1 MSSEDK
7 FLQQEDSSL
16 DRFRQRLERK
26 GEFDLNLRST
36 RLPEMGY
43 KVNTNWDNFD
53 DTPPILEP
61 KSSKWLINFFWGATI
76 FFLAT
81 LAISFYVLF
90 YSSNIVSANNINIDI
105 KAPTQIRSGE
115 ELNLE
120 LTILNRNKVT
130 LQDAVLSFSY
140 PTGSMDS
147 ISSNQEL
154 LLRRE
159 KIGDV
164 APGEKKTVS
173 SRALIFGAENDKPKV
188 LIKLE
193 YNIPDSNAVFSKE
206 LEYEVLIESSTL
218 AISLDVP
225 SDINLGK
232 TFGSRLV
239 IVSNAKSTLRQVGV
253 RVEYPA
259 GFSFQSASPEPRLG
273 DDFWYLGDLAPGDK
287 REIILTGSLSGLN
300 EDLKTF
306 KVMTGWDKSAG
317 QGDIA
322 TVYSNLAKIISLKK
336 DFVGLAIDLGGRSS
350 VSPGGQIDG
359 KIDWNN
365 NLSDKVLNGR
375 LELSFVGLSL
385 DKRSVRASQG
395 FYNSLTNSIVWDKQ
409 TLPKLGLL
417 NPRDSG
423 QVNFS
428 FNVLGLNDLPAG
440 EIEPLSLKATFV
452 GTRQGDNN
460 QETEIVSENSR
471 SLRISSL
478 ARLNARALYNVGP
491 FRNTGPLPPRV
502 GEETTYTITLELANS
517 TNELKSAR
525 LTADIPSY
533 LRWLGNFSSLDERL
547 IYSQTDSK
555 VIWDIGTV
563 AVTAIDGTLS
573 RQLSFQVALTPSL
586 SQVGLSPL
594 LLRNISFSAVD
605 ALTGIPI
612 KLQAS
617 DLNTNL
623 SGDPS
628 FVYTQ
633 SQVVE

>member
-7 FLQQEDSSL
+7 SLQEDSSL

-26 GEFDLNLRST
+26 GDVGLNLRST
-36 RLPEMGY
+36 RLPQMGY
-43 KVNTNWDNFD
+43 NVNSNWDNYD
-53 DTPPILEP
+53 DTPPVAEP

-81 LAISFYVLF
+81 LAVSFYVLF
-90 YSSNIVSANNINIDI
+90 YSSNIVSANNIDVDI

-120 LTILNRNKVT
+120 LTLLNRNKVT
-130 LQDAVLSFSY
+130 LQDAVLSFTY

-147 ISSNQEL
+147 VSSNQEL

-159 KIGDV
+159 KLGDI
-164 APGEKKTVS
+164 APGEKKLVS

-206 LEYEVLIESSTL
+206 LEHEVLIESSTL
-218 AISLDVP
+218 AVSLDIP
-225 SDINLGK
+225 ADINLGK
-232 TFGSRLV
+232 TFNSRLLV
-239 IVSNAKSTLRQVGV
+239 VSNAKTTLSQVAV

-259 GFSFQSASPEPRLG
+259 GFSFQSANPEPRLG
-273 DDFWYLGDLAPGDK
+273 NSFWYLGDMAPGDK
-287 REIILTGSLSGLN
+287 REITLTGSLSGLN

-306 KVMTGWDKSAG
+306 KVTTGWDKSAG
-317 QGDIA
+317 QGEIA
-322 TVYSNLAKIISLKK
+322 TVYSNLAKTISLKK
-336 DFVGLAIDLGGRSS
+336 DFVGLAIDLSGKTS
-350 VSPGGQIDG
+350 VTPGGQVDG
-359 KIDWNN
+359 VIKWSN
-365 NLSDKVLNGR
+365 NLSDKVLNSR
-375 LELSFVGLSL
+375 LELSFAGLPL
-385 DKRSVRASQG
+385 DKRSVRAPQG

-409 TLPKLGLL
+409 SLPSLGLL
-417 NPRDSG
+417 NPRDGG
-423 QVNFS
+423 QVDFS
-428 FNVLGLNDLPAG
+428 FKVLGLNSLPSG
-440 EIEPLSLKATFV
+440 EIEPLNLKAVFV
-452 GTRQGDNN
+452 GTRQGDDN

-471 SLRISSL
+471 SLKISTL
-478 ARLNARALYNVGP
+478 ARLNSRAVYSVGP

-502 GEETTYTITLELANS
+502 GEETTYTVTLGLANS

-533 LRWLGNFSSLDERL
+533 LRWLGNYSPLDERL

-555 VIWDIGTV
+555 VVWDIGTV
-563 AVTAIDGTLS
+563 AITPVDGTLS
-573 RQLSFQVALTPSL
+573 REISFQIALTPSL
-586 SQVGLSPL
+586 SQVGTSPAL
-594 LLRNISFSAVD
+594 LKNISFSAVD
-605 ALTGIPI
+605 ALTGTPI
-612 KLQAS
+612 KLQTS
-617 DLNTNL
+617 DLDIKL

-633 SQVVE
+633 GEVVE